1 MGKLPG
7 TWQGGRQGEA
17 LLTLGSLAKPESI
30 LRKHQ
35 ETPLAGRGG
44 PWVGGGEQG
53 GGGWGSATYPASE
66 LFPHSN
72 TSLVPFLSM

>member
-44 PWVGGGEQG
+44 PWVGGGEAG
-53 GGGWGSATYPASE
+53 GRRVEECHIPGVRA
-66 LFPHSN
+66 
-72 TSLVPFLSM
+72 VPTQ